1 MFFSPR
7 NHHPW
12 EEVMPNRSVSELS
25 LIERRERIAKLLGIG
40 VQRVIEQRRKN
51 LPNSGG
57 TCLDVSSDP
66 RLSVSQPDG
75 CVEGDH
81 DDED

>member
-1 MFFSPR
+1 
-7 NHHPW
+7 
-12 EEVMPNRSVSELS
+12 MPNRSLS
-25 LIERRERIAKLLGIG
+25 DLAPNERQERIATLLGIG

-57 TCLDVSSDP
+57 KCLDVSSDP

-75 CVEGDH
+75 CVESDH

>member
-1 MFFSPR
+1 
-7 NHHPW
+7 
-12 EEVMPNRSVSELS
+12 MPNRSISELS
-25 LIERRERIAKLLGIG
+25 LNKRRERIARLLGIG

-75 CVEGDH
+75 CFSNGQT
-81 DDED
+81 DDKD

>member
-1 MFFSPR
+1 
-7 NHHPW
+7 
-12 EEVMPNRSVSELS
+12 MPNRSISELS

-75 CVEGDH
+75 RVESDH